1 MNKRRATGSS
11 DLFSASKSWKPTEDS
26 EDRRTTFVAHLKALN
41 SQYAKWIAQQASSQ
55 PTQVWTAGA
64 EDYLHHSKQLLADFQ
79 DVLQAA
85 DQPAPSALGATKP
98 SLPAFGGLSTPA
110 ATAATPLFN
119 FGAAPV
125 SLGTPGPTPS
135 AAPPIEAH
143 EEEEDVQEEPEE
155 VQIETGDIQVLL
167 KQRASLLVMSEAKKW
182 EDRGRGMLTLRQPRS
197 GGQPFLVFT
206 TDTGRVLVNA
216 PLVRGMKPTGNP
228 KTPRNLVMALH
239 NAVGGGPPAHGMYI
253 FKAEDAEAAKAL
265 RGAILQHV

>member
-1 MNKRRATGSS
+1 MGRRPADGRACGSS
-11 DLFSASKSWKPTEDS
+11 TGLDTEGLSRCRRVFHGTAASLIVRPQPGYCLDPLPFPASHVHELPQPLHPLATHHFPASAS
-26 EDRRTTFVAHLKALN
+26 
-41 SQYAKWIAQQASSQ
+41 Q
-55 PTQVWTAGA
+55 
-64 EDYLHHSKQLLADFQ
+64 
-79 DVLQAA
+79 
-85 DQPAPSALGATKP
+85 
-98 SLPAFGGLSTPA
+98 
-110 ATAATPLFN
+110 
-119 FGAAPV
+119 
-125 SLGTPGPTPS
+125 
-135 AAPPIEAH
+135 
-143 EEEEDVQEEPEE
+143 E

>member
-1 MNKRRATGSS
+1 
-11 DLFSASKSWKPTEDS
+11 
-26 EDRRTTFVAHLKALN
+26 
-41 SQYAKWIAQQASSQ
+41 
-55 PTQVWTAGA
+55 
-64 EDYLHHSKQLLADFQ
+64 
-79 DVLQAA
+79 
-85 DQPAPSALGATKP
+85 
-98 SLPAFGGLSTPA
+98 
-110 ATAATPLFN
+110 
-119 FGAAPV
+119 
-125 SLGTPGPTPS
+125 
-135 AAPPIEAH
+135 
-143 EEEEDVQEEPEE
+143 
-155 VQIETGDIQVLL
+155 
-167 KQRASLLVMSEAKKW
+167 MSEAKKW